1 MATDP
6 PRRRS
11 PPQTPLAVG
20 ARLGRYEVR
29 KVLGRGARG
38 IVYRVVDLEADT
50 DLDQAPDAVRD
61 LALREYLP
69 AGLARRDGPSAVVPH
84 SPAQAEAF
92 AQGLEAFVSRSQRLT
107 GLSHPSL
114 ARVHQGW
121 QANGTAYRV
130 LTLVHGRNLN
140 DTLQARGRAPGEN
153 TLRAI
158 LAALLDVLETLHG
171 AGLVHGG
178 IAPHSVMLEPN
189 GRPVL
194 LDPDQPRDGRLD
206 PLHAACAAPE
216 CQGEPDSD
224 RIGPWSDFYA
234 LGATLHF
241 LISAK
246 APPAAAARS
255 DGDQLGLKLQR
266 RDGRY
271 SPELLG
277 LIDWMLALQPAE
289 RPQQVAQLRDAL
301 AGQGLPERHR
311 SGKRDLAA
319 ARLRRHRRRLWLGA
333 ALGLLVLAAAV
344 VAGLHLS
351 GLWRLRLPW
360 R

>member
-1 MATDP
+1 MSADP

-29 KVLGRGARG
+29 KVLGRGAGG

-69 AGLARRDGPSAVVPH
+69 AGLARRDGPVAVVPR

-92 AQGLEAFVSRSQRLT
+92 AQGLETFVSQGRQLA

-114 ARVHQGW
+114 AQVRQGW
-121 QANGTAYRV
+121 QANGTAYRT

-140 DTLQARGRAPGEN
+140 ETLQARGRAPSESS
-153 TLRAI
+153 LRAI
-158 LAALLDVLETLHG
+158 MAALLDALETLHG

-194 LDPDQPRDGRLD
+194 LDLDQPRDPGNAD
-206 PLHAACAAPE
+206 PLRAAFAAPE
-216 CQGEPDSD
+216 CQGEPDTD
-224 RIGPWSDFYA
+224 RIGPWTDFYA

-246 APPAAAARS
+246 APPPAAARS

-271 SPELLG
+271 SSELLG
-277 LIDWMLALQPAE
+277 LIDWMLAPQPAD
-289 RPQQVAQLRDAL
+289 RPQQVAQLRDGL
-301 AGQGLPERHR
+301 AGQGLPERHLPA
-311 SGKRDLAA
+311 KRDVAA

-333 ALGLLVLAAAV
+333 ALALLLAVAV

-360 R
+360 S